1 MLEFLFEVLELLL
14 DIIEAAGS
22 KVRSKKKKNIKNKTE
37 EAINEKSD
45 Y

>member
-1 MLEFLFEVLELLL
+1 MVEFLLEVLELLL

-22 KVRSKKKKNIKNKTE
+22 KVRSKKKGKRKNKTE
-37 EAINEKSD
+37 EALNEESD